1 MRKYIVT
8 ALMIVTA
15 MTAGAQNIKQ
25 LWQQADDASKKDLP
39 KQEMAVLEKIVKAA
53 DKQQSYGNLLKAELR
68 LVQAKCN
75 VSADSLKPAVE
86 RLEFR
91 MALMSNKVQRSVYCA
106 VLSKI
111 YSQNMELSDS
121 AEAIAKRYAR
131 MAVEFPDA
139 LAGVKASAYN
149 EVIAKGVDSEIFGND
164 LLSVVGFTLNDYR
177 TMHDYYLKA
186 GNRRAACIAAK
197 FMITRGNYGFN
208 HEQCKAA
215 LDSLINVYADL
226 DVAGSVAVEK
236 YGYMHD
242 NTAKERMDFLHNALT
257 RWGSWKEMGTLR
269 MAEKQLIN
277 PQYNIRS
284 IRCSIPGVARKVQLA
299 NVRNI
304 NSVTLNVYKLGVNGD
319 TQLSPEGRKGREKL
333 MRDARLLVD
342 KTVTRRLTDANGK
355 PFPAYE
361 VHNDSMEIGALPV
374 GVYLLEFKGDNG
386 ISSYSLYYV
395 SDVKCLVISP
405 KSKTMRYAVVN
416 ATTGQPIAGA
426 KINIYTHRNGLR
438 MVKQTLT
445 TDGKGEARYNATGDE
460 SGNVFA
466 YTANDKAAMPS
477 DATSPYSYY
486 NDGEENINTVI
497 MTDRAIYRPGHT
509 VHMAAVMYSHKNYVE
524 NTAVAG
530 RNVTA
535 TLYDANRKTL
545 AEKTLTTDEFGKVS
559 ADFALPESAM
569 NGMFSIRVGTDWYS
583 FRVEEYKRPTFT
595 VEFDELTT
603 DYKIG
608 DTVTVKGRAKS
619 YSGMPVEGAKVAYT
633 LKYKVPFWY
642 RYYGYFDIDNDFIKS
657 DTIVTGDGG
666 EFSVKVPVTAPK
678 DAENL
683 RKMFCNIEL
692 SADVTDLAGET
703 HSAQTQLPLPLR
715 KGMLTSDMKQQY
727 VADSLKTVTF
737 SYLNALGKN
746 IEKPMTWRI
755 DNGKWNDG
763 VTNGKS
769 ISIEKTVKALK
780 SGRHTM
786 TAICEG
792 DTLRHEFTIFRF
804 TDKKPAEYT
813 RSFFYQSAGLFP
825 ADGKPVTIMLG
836 SSDKDV
842 HVLYS
847 IISGG
852 GKNGEVLEEGAVDI
866 SDSYYTRNFTY
877 RPEYGNGL
885 AVAVAWV
892 KEGKTYSYRYEIR
905 RPEPDNKLKLEWT
918 TFRDKLTPGQKEE
931 WTLTVK
937 RANGTAADAQL
948 MATMFDKSLDQIT
961 RYNPVFSP
969 MIHVYVPYTY
979 WQSGGDSQMYLYKS
993 KPLNYNRA
1001 VALQFSTIDESLIY
1015 GLRYGIYTRGEV
1027 LYANGVSMMKDS
1039 QVIRS
1044 RKAKAIGSMPMPAPA
1059 VSGAIGTWN
1068 VAADEAKMEEAAE
1081 APMELRDLSNE
1092 KGAGDADGIMGE
1104 EPAVRENL
1112 NETAFFYP
1120 ALRTDSLGNIAVK
1133 FTLPESLTTWRFLG
1147 IAHTKDICVGT
1158 LEGEAVAQKEVMVQP
1173 NMPRFIRM
1181 GDMAE
1186 IVARIANLSESAKSG
1201 KATITLVDPMTE
1213 KTVFTTSTDFAV
1225 ESGKTTAATF
1235 AYTPDSNTPTLLVC
1249 KVTVKGEGFGDGEQH
1264 YLPILPDKERVT
1276 KTVTF
1281 TQTTAGTKTID
1292 IEKMFATKDNAKL
1305 TVEYSDNPAWM
1316 VMQALPQTGTP
1327 DDESA
1332 VRQAASFYANTLGAY
1347 IAGKVPALKT
1357 LIAQWS
1363 REQGSETSLT
1373 SNLAKNSELKDIVL
1387 NETPWVNDAD
1397 SETEQRRMLAT
1408 FFDENLI
1415 GNRKQSAIEKL
1426 AKLQKADGSWSW
1438 MPGMDGNSYITTS
1451 VAEMLVRVNAMT
1463 GKQKETATMLGKA
1476 LRWLDKNAVKEVE
1489 EMKRNQKKYKTQPSF
1504 PSREM
1509 LQYIYIRSLDNTGM
1523 SAAASNAISYLMP
1536 LLKKEIKSQTMYD
1549 KAMTAVILSKRGET
1563 AAARSYV
1570 QSLKE
1575 YTVYREDMGRYYDT
1589 KRAAYSWRDY
1599 RIPTQAMA
1607 IMALQTVTP
1616 NDRQTVSEMQR
1627 WLLQE
1632 KRTQAW
1638 DTPLNTVDAI
1648 YAFLADNTLT
1658 TNVEP
1663 TRIAIDGKAL
1673 DMPDA
1678 TAGIGYRKTAIA
1690 NPEGKTLTAEK
1701 TSNVTSWGSVYAQFM
1716 QPVADITSDGTE
1728 MSIKREMFVVNGD
1741 KRTAVNGKSQLKV
1754 GDKVVVR
1761 ITVTAARD
1769 LDFVQITDRR
1779 AACME
1784 PVSQLSGYRFGCYVS
1799 PKDSRTNY
1807 YFDRMAKGK
1816 HVVETEY
1823 HIDRAGEYT
1832 TGTCTAEC
1840 AYAPEFR
1847 AVDKGMIIKSE

>member
-1 MRKYIVT
+1 MRKYFMM
-8 ALMIVTA
+8 ALMAVVS

-25 LWQQADDASKKDLP
+25 LWQQVDDASKKDLP
-39 KQEMAVLEKIVKAA
+39 KQEIAALEKIVKAA
-53 DKQQSYGNLLKAELR
+53 DRQQSYGNLLKAELR

-111 YSQNMELSDS
+111 YSQSMELSDS
-121 AEAIAKRYAR
+121 AEAISLKYAR
-131 MAVEFPDA
+131 MAMEHPAA
-139 LAGVKASAYN
+139 LAAVKESAYS
-149 EVIAKGVDSEIFGND
+149 EVVDKGVDSEIFGND
-164 LLSVVGFTLNDYR
+164 LLSVVGFTIERYGE
-177 TMHDYYLKA
+177 MHDFYLRQ
-186 GNRRAACIAAK
+186 GNRRAACVAAK
-197 FMITRGNYGFN
+197 FMITEGENAPDR
-208 HEQCKAA
+208 KLAA
-215 LDSLINVYADL
+215 LDSLMNVYSDL
-226 DVAGSVAVEK
+226 DVAGSVAVAK
-236 YGYMHD
+236 YNYMYGK
-242 NTAKERMDFLHNALT
+242 TAKERIEYLRYAIAK
-257 RWGSWKEMGTLR
+257 WGSWKEMGTLR
-269 MAEKQLIN
+269 MAEKELTN
-277 PQYNIRS
+277 PQYRVQMENR
-284 IRCSIPGVARKVQLA
+284 SIPGKAQKVTLDA
-299 NVRNI
+299 VRNI
-304 NSVTLNVYKLGVNGD
+304 STMTLNIYKLSVNGN
-319 TQLSPEGRKGREKL
+319 TQLSPRYKEGRIKL
-333 MRDARLLVD
+333 MRNATRLAD
-342 KTVTRRLTDANGK
+342 KTVTRRIAAADGK
-355 PFPAYE
+355 PYPNYE
-361 VHNDSMEIGALPV
+361 EHTDSMEIGALPV
-374 GVYLLEFKGDNG
+374 GVYLLEFKGDNALP
-386 ISSYSLYYV
+386 SYELYYV
-395 SDVKCLVISP
+395 SDVMCLVNSP
-405 KSKTMRYAVVN
+405 KSKTVRYAVVN

-426 KINIYTHRNGLR
+426 KIDIYGNRNGQR
-438 MVKQTLT
+438 YVKQTLT
-445 TDGKGEARYNATGDE
+445 CNDKGEARYNAKGDE
-460 SGNVFA
+460 SGEVFA
-466 YTANDKAAMPS
+466 YTAADKAAMTCNEY
-477 DATSPYSYY
+477 AGYSFYK
-486 NDGEENINTVI
+486 DGETTRTVI
-497 MTDRAIYRPGHT
+497 MTDRAIYRPGQT
-509 VHMAAVMYSHKNYVE
+509 VHMAAVMYTHKNSVE
-524 NTAVAG
+524 NNAVAG
-530 RNVTA
+530 KSVTA
-535 TLYDANRKTL
+535 TLYDANRKVLT
-545 AEKTLTTDEFGKVS
+545 EKTLVTDEFGKVS
-559 ADFALPESAM
+559 ADFTLPEAAK
-569 NGMFSIRVGTDWYS
+569 NGMFSIRVNTDRQF

-595 VEFDELTT
+595 VEFDELKT

-619 YSGMPVEGAKVAYT
+619 YSGMPVEGARVAYT
-633 LKYKVPFWY
+633 LRYRVPLWY
-642 RYYGYFDIDNDFIKS
+642 RMYGFYGINDDFIKS

-666 EFSVKVPVTAPK
+666 EFSVNVPVTAPK

-683 RKMFCNIEL
+683 SKMFCNIEL
-692 SADVTDLAGET
+692 AADVTDLAGET
-703 HSAQTQLPLPLR
+703 HSALTQLPLPLR
-715 KGMLTSDMKQQY
+715 KGMLTCDMARQY

-746 IEKPMTWRI
+746 IEKPMVWSI
-755 DNGKWNDG
+755 DGGKWNSAATD
-763 VTNGKS
+763 GKS
-769 ISIEKTVKALK
+769 VNMEKMIKALK
-780 SGRHTM
+780 SGKHTLN
-786 TAICEG
+786 AICEG
-792 DTLRHEFTIFRF
+792 DTLKHEFTIFRF

-813 RSFFYQSAGLFP
+813 RSFFYQSAGQFT
-825 ADGKPVTIMLG
+825 ADGKPVAVMLG

-847 IISGG
+847 IVSGG
-852 GKNGEVLEEGAVDI
+852 GDKGEVLEEGAVDI

-885 AVAVAWV
+885 VVAVAWV
-892 KEGKTYSYRYEIR
+892 KEGKTYSYRYDIR

-937 RANGTAADAQL
+937 RANGTVADAQL

-961 RYNPVFSP
+961 RHHPVFSP
-969 MIHVYVPYTY
+969 AVNISVPNTY
-979 WQSGGDSQMYLYKS
+979 WMGGDYSRIYLYKS
-993 KPLNYNRA
+993 KKLGSKVGMP
-1001 VALQFSTIDESLIY
+1001 LQFSVLDESLIY
-1015 GLRYGIYTRGEV
+1015 GLRYGFYTQGEV
-1027 LYANGVSMMKDS
+1027 LCANGVSLQRHS
-1039 QVIRS
+1039 QVTRS
-1044 RKAKAIGSMPMPAPA
+1044 RKAMATGYPPMAAPA
-1059 VSGAIGTWN
+1059 LTGAI
-1068 VAADEAKMEEAAE
+1068 VSRDEISDEAKAEPTVEEAVELSA
-1081 APMELRDLSNE
+1081 LRDN
-1092 KGAGDADGIMGE
+1092 GADE
-1104 EPAVRENL
+1104 EPAIRENL

-1120 ALRTDSLGNIAVK
+1120 ALRTDKDGNITMR
-1133 FTLPESLTTWRFLG
+1133 FTLPEALTTWRFLG
-1147 IAHTKDICVGT
+1147 IAHTKDISVGT

-1201 KATITLVDPMTE
+1201 KATMTLVDPMTE
-1213 KTVFTTSTDFAV
+1213 SVVYTISSDFAV

-1235 AYTPDSNTPTLLVC
+1235 EYTPDSSTPALLVC
-1249 KVTVKGEGFGDGEQH
+1249 KITVRGEGFGDGEQH

-1292 IEKMFATKDNAKL
+1292 IEKLFATKENAKL
-1305 TVEYSDNPAWM
+1305 TVEYADNPAWM

-1347 IAGKVPALKT
+1347 IAAKVPALKT
-1357 LIAQWS
+1357 LTAQWS

-1373 SNLAKNSELKDIVL
+1373 SNLAKNSELKDIIL

-1426 AKLQKADGSWSW
+1426 AKLQKTDGSWSW
-1438 MPGMDGNSYITTS
+1438 MPGMDGSSYITTS
-1451 VAEMLVRVNAMT
+1451 VAEMLVRVNVMT
-1463 GKQKETATMLGKA
+1463 GNQQAVRPMLDKA

-1489 EMKRNQKKYKTQPSF
+1489 EMKRNQKKYKTQPMF

-1563 AAARSYV
+1563 AAARIYV

-1589 KRAAYSWRDY
+1589 KRAGYSWRDY

-1673 DMPDA
+1673 DMPAA

-1701 TSNVTSWGSVYAQFM
+1701 IGNVTSWGSVYAQFM
-1716 QPVADITSDGTE
+1716 QPVADIASDGTE

-1741 KRTAVNGKSQLKV
+1741 KRTAVTKKSQLKV

-1779 AACME
+1779 AASME

-1799 PKDSRTNY
+1799 PKDSRTCY

>member
-1 MRKYIVT
+1 MRKYFMM
-8 ALMIVTA
+8 ALMAVVS

-25 LWQQADDASKKDLP
+25 LWQQVDDASKKDLP
-39 KQEMAVLEKIVKAA
+39 KQEIAALEKIVKAA
-53 DKQQSYGNLLKAELR
+53 DRQQSYGNLLKAELR

-111 YSQNMELSDS
+111 YSQSMELSDS

-139 LAGVKASAYN
+139 LAGVKASAYS
-149 EVIAKGVDSEIFGND
+149 EVIVKGVDSEIFGND
-164 LLSVVGFTLNDYR
+164 LLSVIGFTLNDYR

-197 FMITRGNYGFN
+197 FMITAS
-208 HEQCKAA
+208 EQTPKRKYAA
-215 LDSLINVYADL
+215 LDSLLNVYGDL
-226 DVAGSVAVEK
+226 DVAGSVAVAK
-236 YGYMHD
+236 FNHMPD
-242 NTAKERMDFLHNALT
+242 NSIKDRMDYLHDAIAK
-257 RWGSWKEMGTLR
+257 WSDWKEIGTLR
-269 MAEKQLIN
+269 IAEKQLTN
-277 PQYNIRS
+277 PQYRVQMENR
-284 IRCSIPGVARKVQLA
+284 SIPGKAQKIELGA
-299 NVRNI
+299 VRNI
-304 NSVTLNVYKLGVNGD
+304 NSLTLNVYKLTVDGSTLRTPENSNDRKRLMLGAR
-319 TQLSPEGRKGREKL
+319 QL
-333 MRDARLLVD
+333 AD
-342 KTVTRRLTDANGK
+342 KTVTRKIVTADGTSYAN
-355 PFPAYE
+355 YE
-361 VHNDSMEIGALPV
+361 EHRDSMEIAGLPV
-374 GVYLLEFKGDNG
+374 GVYLMEFKSDNG
-386 ISSYSLYYV
+386 ISAYSLYHV
-395 SDVKCLVISP
+395 SDVMCLAISP
-405 KSKTMRYAVVN
+405 KNKTKRFAVVN

-426 KINIYTHRNGLR
+426 KIDIFKYRNGQR
-438 MVKQTLT
+438 QVKQTLICN
-445 TDGKGEARYNATGDE
+445 DKGEARYNATGDE
-460 SGNVFA
+460 DGLVFA
-466 YTANDKAAMPS
+466 YTATDKAAAPS
-477 DATSPYSYY
+477 YAHSNYYFYS
-486 NDGEENINTVI
+486 DRESTQTVI
-497 MTDRAIYRPGHT
+497 MTDRAIYRPGQT
-509 VHMAAVMYSHKNYVE
+509 VHMAAVVYSHKNYVE
-524 NTAVAG
+524 NIAVAG
-530 RNVTA
+530 KSVA
-535 TLYDANRKTL
+535 VTLYDANRKTL

-559 ADFALPESAM
+559 ADFVLPEAAM
-569 NGMFSIRVGTDWYS
+569 NGMFSIRVNTDRQF

-595 VEFDELTT
+595 VEFDELNT

-633 LKYKVPFWY
+633 LRYRVPFWY
-642 RYYGYFDIDNDFIKS
+642 RMYGFYGFNDDFIKS
-657 DTIVTGDGG
+657 DTITTAEGG

-678 DAENL
+678 NAENL
-683 RKMFCNIEL
+683 RKIFCNIEL
-692 SADVTDLAGET
+692 AADVTDLAGET

-715 KGMLTSDMKQQY
+715 KGMLTSDMSPQY

-746 IEKPMTWRI
+746 VEKPMTWNI
-755 DNGKWNDG
+755 NGVKWNDA
-763 VTNGKS
+763 VTDGKS
-769 ISIEKTVKALK
+769 ISIEKIIKSLK
-780 SGRHTM
+780 SGKHTLI
-786 TAICEG
+786 AICEG
-792 DTLRHEFTIFRF
+792 DTLKHEFTIFRF

-813 RSFFYQSAGLFP
+813 RSFFYQSADQFT

-847 IISGG
+847 IVSGG
-852 GKNGEVLEEGAVDI
+852 GDKGEVLEEGAVDI

-892 KEGKTYSYRYEIR
+892 KEGKTYSYRYDIR

-931 WTLTVK
+931 WTLIVK
-937 RANGTAADAQL
+937 RANGTVADAQL

-961 RYNPVFSP
+961 RHHPVFSP
-969 MIHVYVPYTY
+969 AVNISVPNTY
-979 WQSGGDSQMYLYKS
+979 WMGGDYSRIYLYKS
-993 KPLNYNRA
+993 KKLGSKVGMP
-1001 VALQFSTIDESLIY
+1001 LQFSVLDQNLFGGAY
-1015 GLRYGIYTRGEV
+1015 GEV
-1027 LYANGVSMMKDS
+1027 LMGYGVRLMRHS
-1039 QVIRS
+1039 QATRGLEEEKVMES
-1044 RKAKAIGSMPMPAPA
+1044 AAAMPAPVIKYDSEEITSRDE
-1059 VSGAIGTWN
+1059 VSIGNAKEVASTEAGAGSSDD
-1068 VAADEAKMEEAAE
+1068 VGMMEE
-1081 APMELRDLSNE
+1081 
-1092 KGAGDADGIMGE
+1092 E
-1104 EPAVRENL
+1104 EPAIRENL

-1120 ALRTDSLGNIAVK
+1120 ALRTDSLGNITMR
-1133 FTLPESLTTWRFLG
+1133 FTLPEALTTWRFLG
-1147 IAHTKDICVGT
+1147 IAHTKDISVGT

-1292 IEKMFATKDNAKL
+1292 IEKLFATKENAKL
-1305 TVEYSDNPAWM
+1305 TVEYADNPAWM

-1347 IAGKVPALKT
+1347 IAAKVPALKT
-1357 LIAQWS
+1357 LTAQWS

-1373 SNLAKNSELKDIVL
+1373 SNLAKNSELKDIIL

-1426 AKLQKADGSWSW
+1426 AKLQKTDGSWSW
-1438 MPGMDGNSYITTS
+1438 MPGMDGSSYITTS
-1451 VAEMLVRVNAMT
+1451 VAEMLVRVNVMT
-1463 GKQKETATMLGKA
+1463 GNQQAVRPMLDKA

-1489 EMKRNQKKYKTQPSF
+1489 EMKRNQKKYKTQPMF

-1563 AAARSYV
+1563 AAARIYV

-1589 KRAAYSWRDY
+1589 KRAGYSWRDY

-1663 TRIAIDGKAL
+1663 TRISIDGKAL
-1673 DMPDA
+1673 DMPAA

-1701 TSNVTSWGSVYAQFM
+1701 IGNVTSWGSVYAQFM

-1779 AACME
+1779 AASME

-1799 PKDSRTNY
+1799 PKDSRTCY

>member
-1 MRKYIVT
+1 MRKYFMM
-8 ALMIVTA
+8 ALMAVVS

-25 LWQQADDASKKDLP
+25 LWQQVDDASKKDLP
-39 KQEMAVLEKIVKAA
+39 KQEIAALEKIVKAA
-53 DKQQSYGNLLKAELR
+53 DRQQSYGNLLKAELR

-111 YSQNMELSDS
+111 YSQSMELSDS

-139 LAGVKASAYN
+139 LAEVKASAYS
-149 EVIAKGVDSEIFGND
+149 EVIVKGVDSEIFGND
-164 LLSVVGFTLNDYR
+164 LLSVIGFTLNDYR

-197 FMITRGNYGFN
+197 FMITAS
-208 HEQCKAA
+208 EQTPKRKYAA
-215 LDSLINVYADL
+215 LDSLLNVYGDL
-226 DVAGSVAVEK
+226 DVAGSVAVAK
-236 YGYMHD
+236 FNHMPD
-242 NTAKERMDFLHNALT
+242 NSIKDRMDYLHDAIAK
-257 RWGSWKEMGTLR
+257 WSDWKEIGTLR
-269 MAEKQLIN
+269 IAEKQLTN
-277 PQYNIRS
+277 PQYRVQMENR
-284 IRCSIPGVARKVQLA
+284 SIPGKAQKIELGA
-299 NVRNI
+299 VRNI
-304 NSVTLNVYKLGVNGD
+304 NSLTLNVYKLTVDGSTMRTPENSNDRKRLMLGAR
-319 TQLSPEGRKGREKL
+319 QL
-333 MRDARLLVD
+333 AD
-342 KTVTRRLTDANGK
+342 KTVTRKIVTADGTSYAN
-355 PFPAYE
+355 YE
-361 VHNDSMEIGALPV
+361 EHRDSMEIAGLPV
-374 GVYLLEFKGDNG
+374 GVYLMEFKSDNG
-386 ISSYSLYYV
+386 ISAYSLYHV
-395 SDVKCLVISP
+395 SDVMCLAISP
-405 KSKTMRYAVVN
+405 KNKTKRFAVVN

-426 KINIYTHRNGLR
+426 KIDIFKYRNGQR
-438 MVKQTLT
+438 QVKQTLICN
-445 TDGKGEARYNATGDE
+445 DKGEARYNATGDE
-460 SGNVFA
+460 DGLVFA
-466 YTANDKAAMPS
+466 YTATDKAAAPS
-477 DATSPYSYY
+477 YAHSNYYFYS
-486 NDGEENINTVI
+486 DRESTQTVI
-497 MTDRAIYRPGHT
+497 MTDRAIYRPGQT
-509 VHMAAVMYSHKNYVE
+509 VHMAAVVYSHKNYVE
-524 NTAVAG
+524 NIAMAGKSVAV
-530 RNVTA
+530 

-559 ADFALPESAM
+559 ADFVLPEAAM
-569 NGMFSIRVGTDWYS
+569 NGMFSIRVNTDRQF

-633 LKYKVPFWY
+633 LRYRVPFWY
-642 RYYGYFDIDNDFIKS
+642 RMYGFYGFNDDFIKS
-657 DTIVTGDGG
+657 DTITTAEGG

-678 DAENL
+678 NAENL
-683 RKMFCNIEL
+683 RKIFCNIEL
-692 SADVTDLAGET
+692 AADVTDLAGET

-715 KGMLTSDMKQQY
+715 KGMLTSDMSPQY
-727 VADSLKTVTF
+727 VADSLKTITF
-737 SYLNALGKN
+737 SYLNAVGKN
-746 IEKPMTWRI
+746 VEKAMTWNI
-755 DNGKWNDG
+755 DNGKWNSAVTDG
-763 VTNGKS
+763 KN
-769 ISIEKTVKALK
+769 INIEKIIKSLK
-780 SGRHTM
+780 SGNHTL

-792 DTLRHEFTIFRF
+792 DTLKRDFTIFRL
-804 TDKKPAEYT
+804 TDKKPAGYT
-813 RSFFYQSAGLFP
+813 RSFFYQSEGQFT

-847 IISGG
+847 IVSGG
-852 GKNGEVLEEGAVDI
+852 GDNGEVLEEGSVDI
-866 SDSYYTRNFTY
+866 SDRYYTRNFTY

-885 AVAVAWV
+885 NISVAWV
-892 KEGKTYSYRYEIR
+892 KEGYAYTYTYNIR
-905 RPEPDNKLKLEWT
+905 RPAPDNKLKLEWT
-918 TFRDKLTPGQKEE
+918 TFRNRLTPGQKEE

-961 RYNPVFSP
+961 RHHPVFSP
-969 MIHVYVPYTY
+969 AVNISVPNTY
-979 WQSGGDSQMYLYKS
+979 WMGGDYSQIYLYKS
-993 KPLNYNRA
+993 KKLGSKVGMP
-1001 VALQFSTIDESLIY
+1001 LQFSVLDESLIY
-1015 GLRYGIYTRGEV
+1015 GLRYGFYTQGEV
-1027 LYANGVSMMKDS
+1027 LCANGVSLQRHS
-1039 QVIRS
+1039 QVTRS
-1044 RKAKAIGSMPMPAPA
+1044 RKAMATGYPPMAAPA
-1059 VSGAIGTWN
+1059 LTGAI
-1068 VAADEAKMEEAAE
+1068 VSRDEISDEAKAEPTVEEAVELSA
-1081 APMELRDLSNE
+1081 LRDN
-1092 KGAGDADGIMGE
+1092 GADE
-1104 EPAVRENL
+1104 EPAIRENL

-1120 ALRTDSLGNIAVK
+1120 ALRTDKDGNITMR
-1133 FTLPESLTTWRFLG
+1133 FTLPEALTTWRFLG
-1147 IAHTKDICVGT
+1147 IAHTKDISVGT

-1292 IEKMFATKDNAKL
+1292 IEKLFATKENAKL
-1305 TVEYSDNPAWM
+1305 TVEYADNPAWM

-1347 IAGKVPALKT
+1347 IAAKVPVLKT
-1357 LIAQWS
+1357 LTQQWS

-1415 GNRKQSAIEKL
+1415 GNRKSSAIEKL

-1438 MPGMDGNSYITTS
+1438 MPGMDGSSYITTS
-1451 VAEMLVRVNAMT
+1451 VAEMLVKVNAMT
-1463 GKQKETATMLGKA
+1463 GKQKETVAMLNKA

-1489 EMKRNQKKYKTQPSF
+1489 EMKRNQKKYKTQPVF

-1563 AAARSYV
+1563 AAARIYV

-1589 KRAAYSWRDY
+1589 KRAGYSWRDY

-1616 NDRQTVSEMQR
+1616 DDRQTVSEMQR

-1663 TRIAIDGKAL
+1663 TRISIDGKAL
-1673 DMPDA
+1673 DMPAA

-1728 MSIKREMFVVNGD
+1728 MSIKREMFVINGD
-1741 KRTAVNGKSQLKV
+1741 KRTAVNGKRQLKV
-1754 GDKVVVR
+1754 GDKVVVK

>member
-8 ALMIVTA
+8 ALMAVAA

-111 YSQNMELSDS
+111 YSQSMELSDS

-131 MAVEFPDA
+131 MAMEFPDA
-139 LAGVKASAYN
+139 LAEVKASAYN

-361 VHNDSMEIGALPV
+361 VYNDSMEIGALPV

-438 MVKQTLT
+438 TVKQTLT
-445 TDGKGEARYNATGDE
+445 TDGKGEVRYNATGDE

-477 DATSPYSYY
+477 DATAPYSYY

-530 RNVTA
+530 RSVTA

-786 TAICEG
+786 TAICDG

-804 TDKKPAEYT
+804 TDKNPAEYT

-1015 GLRYGIYTRGEV
+1015 GLRYGFYTQGEV
-1027 LYANGVSMMKDS
+1027 LCANGVSLQKHS
-1039 QVIRS
+1039 QVTRS
-1044 RKAKAIGSMPMPAPA
+1044 RKAMATGYPSMAAPA
-1059 VSGAIGTWN
+1059 LTGAI
-1068 VAADEAKMEEAAE
+1068 VSRDEISDETKAEPTVEEAVE
-1081 APMELRDLSNE
+1081 LSVLRDN
-1092 KGAGDADGIMGE
+1092 GADE
-1104 EPAVRENL
+1104 EPAIRENL

-1120 ALRTDSLGNIAVK
+1120 ALRTDKDGNITMR
-1133 FTLPESLTTWRFLG
+1133 FTLPEALTTWRFLG
-1147 IAHTKDICVGT
+1147 IAHTKDISVGT

-1213 KTVFTTSTDFAV
+1213 KIVFTTSTDFAV

-1292 IEKMFATKDNAKL
+1292 IEKLFATKENAKL

-1316 VMQALPQTGTP
+1316 VMQALPHISYP
-1327 DDESA
+1327 YDDCALCQSS
-1332 VRQAASFYANTLGAY
+1332 SFYANSIGGY

-1357 LIAQWS
+1357 LTQQWS

-1373 SNLAKNSELKDIVL
+1373 SNLAKNSELKDIIL

-1438 MPGMDGNSYITTS
+1438 MPGMDGNNYITTS
-1451 VAEMLVRVNAMT
+1451 VAEMLVRVNVMT
-1463 GKQKETATMLGKA
+1463 GNQQAVRPMLDKA

-1489 EMKRNQKKYKTQPSF
+1489 EMKRNQKKYKTQPVF

-1589 KRAAYSWRDY
+1589 KRAGYSWRDY

-1616 NDRQTVSEMQR
+1616 DDRQTVSEMQR

-1638 DTPLNTVDAI
+1638 DTPLSTVDAI

-1663 TRIAIDGKAL
+1663 TRISIDGKVL
-1673 DMPDA
+1673 DMPAA

-1716 QPVADITSDGTE
+1716 QPVADIASDGTE

-1741 KRTAVNGKSQLKV
+1741 KRTVVTGKSRLKV

-1779 AACME
+1779 AACLE

-1799 PKDSRTNY
+1799 PKDSRTCY

-1847 AVDKGMIIKSE
+1847 SSARGLVLNVQ

>member
-8 ALMIVTA
+8 ALMAVAA

-68 LVQAKCN
+68 LMNVKGM
-75 VSADSLKPAVE
+75 VSADSLAPALE

-111 YSQNMELSDS
+111 YSENRLMNDS
-121 AEAIAKRYAR
+121 AGAISLKYAQ
-131 MAVEFPDA
+131 MAMEHPAA
-139 LAGVKASAYN
+139 LAAVKESAYS
-149 EVIAKGVDSEIFGND
+149 EVVDKGVDSDIFGND
-164 LLSVVGFTLNDYR
+164 LLSVVGFTIERYGE
-177 TMHDYYLKA
+177 MHDYYMKT

-197 FMITRGNYGFN
+197 FMITEGENIPERKY
-208 HEQCKAA
+208 EM
-215 LDSLINVYADL
+215 LDSLLNVYGDL
-226 DVAGSVAVEK
+226 DVAGSVAVSK
-236 YGYMHD
+236 YNYMYD
-242 NTAKERMDFLHNALT
+242 KPVKDQMEYLRYAVAK
-257 RWGSWKEMGTLR
+257 WSSWKEIGTLR
-269 MAEKQLIN
+269 MAEQNLTN
-277 PQYNIRS
+277 PQYRVQS
-284 IRCSIPGVARKVQLA
+284 VRYSIPGVAQKVTLN

-304 NSVTLNVYKLGVNGD
+304 KTMTLNIYKLAVNGS
-319 TQLSPEGRKGREKL
+319 TQLSPRYKEGRIKL
-333 MRDARLLVD
+333 MRNATRLAD
-342 KTVTRRLTDANGK
+342 KTVTRRIAAVDGTPYPN
-355 PFPAYE
+355 YE
-361 VHNDSMEIGALPV
+361 EQTDSMEIGALPV
-374 GVYLLEFKGDNG
+374 GVYMLEFKGDNTLP
-386 ISSYSLYYV
+386 SYELYHV
-395 SDVKCLVISP
+395 SDVMCLVNSP
-405 KSKTMRYAVVN
+405 KSKTVRYAVVN
-416 ATTGQPIAGA
+416 ATTGQPVAGA
-426 KINIYTHRNGLR
+426 KIDIYGNRNGQR
-438 MVKQTLT
+438 YVKQTLT
-445 TDGKGEARYNATGDE
+445 CNDKGEVRYDTKGDE
-460 SGNVFA
+460 NGMFA
-466 YTANDKAAMPS
+466 YTATDKAAMPC
-477 DATSPYSYY
+477 DNYGGYGYY
-486 NDGEENINTVI
+486 KDRETTQTVI
-497 MTDRAIYRPGHT
+497 MTDRAIYRPGQT
-509 VHMAAVMYSHKNYVE
+509 VHMAAVMYTHKNSVE
-524 NTAVAG
+524 NNAVAG
-530 RNVTA
+530 KSVTA
-535 TLYDANRKTL
+535 TLYDANRKVLT
-545 AEKTLTTDEFGKVS
+545 EKTLVTDEFGKVS
-559 ADFALPESAM
+559 ADFTLPEAAK
-569 NGMFSIRVGTDWYS
+569 NGMFSIRVNTDRQF

-595 VEFDELTT
+595 VEFDELKT

-608 DTVTVKGRAKS
+608 DTVAVKGRAKS

-633 LKYKVPFWY
+633 LKYRIPFWY
-642 RYYGYFDIDNDFIKS
+642 RYYGYFNMDDDFIKS

-692 SADVTDLAGET
+692 AADVTDLAGET
-703 HSAQTQLPLPLR
+703 HSALTQLPLPLR
-715 KGMLTSDMKQQY
+715 KGMLTCDMVQQY

-746 IEKPMTWRI
+746 IEKPMVWSI
-755 DNGKWNDG
+755 DGGKWNSAATD
-763 VTNGKS
+763 GKS
-769 ISIEKTVKALK
+769 VNIEKMVKALK
-780 SGRHTM
+780 SGKHTLN
-786 TAICEG
+786 AICEG
-792 DTLRHEFTIFRF
+792 DTLKHEFTIFRL

-813 RSFFYQSAGLFP
+813 RSFFYQSAGQFT

-847 IISGG
+847 IVSAGG
-852 GKNGEVLEEGAVDI
+852 ENGEVLEEGAVDI
-866 SDSYYTRNFTY
+866 SDRYYTRNFTY

-885 AVAVAWV
+885 NVSVAWV
-892 KEGKTYSYRYEIR
+892 KEGEVYTYTYTIHRL
-905 RPEPDNKLKLEWT
+905 EPDNKLKLEWT

-937 RANGTAADAQL
+937 RANGTAVDAQL

-961 RYNPVFSP
+961 RHNPVFSP
-969 MIHVYVPYTY
+969 MVRINVPNVYWRGGGFASLYLF
-979 WQSGGDSQMYLYKS
+979 QSKDYKYNGG
-993 KPLNYNRA
+993 A
-1001 VALQFSTIDESLIY
+1001 GLQFSHLYGSLFHGY
-1015 GLRYGIYTRGEV
+1015 YGEV
-1027 LYANGVSMMKDS
+1027 LYAKEEMEFSTLSSNRRMKLRASANFAAPVVKYDSEVLSRDEVSKES
-1039 QVIRS
+1039 
-1044 RKAKAIGSMPMPAPA
+1044 AKAVAPAPTEA
-1059 VSGAIGTWN
+1059 GAGSSGDAGM
-1068 VAADEAKMEEAAE
+1068 MEEQ
-1081 APMELRDLSNE
+1081 
-1092 KGAGDADGIMGE
+1092 
-1104 EPAVRENL
+1104 EPAIRENL

-1120 ALRTDSLGNIAVK
+1120 ALRTDSLGNITMR
-1133 FTLPESLTTWRFLG
+1133 FTLPEALTTWRFLG
-1147 IAHTKDICVGT
+1147 IAHTKDISVGT

-1292 IEKMFATKDNAKL
+1292 IEKMFATRENAKL

-1316 VMQALPQTGTP
+1316 VMQALPHISYP
-1327 DDESA
+1327 YDDCALCQSS
-1332 VRQAASFYANTLGAY
+1332 SFYANSIGGY

-1357 LIAQWS
+1357 LTQQWS

-1373 SNLAKNSELKDIVL
+1373 SNLAKNSELKDIIL

-1426 AKLQKADGSWSW
+1426 AKLQKTDGSWSW

-1489 EMKRNQKKYKTQPSF
+1489 EMKRNQKKYKTQPMF

-1563 AAARSYV
+1563 AAARIYV

-1589 KRAAYSWRDY
+1589 KRAGYSWRDY

-1616 NDRQTVSEMQR
+1616 DDRQTVSEMQR

-1638 DTPLNTVDAI
+1638 DTPLSTVDAI

-1663 TRIAIDGKAL
+1663 TRISIDGKAL
-1673 DMPDA
+1673 DMPAA

-1716 QPVADITSDGTE
+1716 QPVADIASDGTE

-1741 KRTAVNGKSQLKV
+1741 KRTVVTGKSRLKV

-1779 AACME
+1779 AACLE

-1799 PKDSRTNY
+1799 PKDSRTCY

-1847 AVDKGMIIKSE
+1847 SSARGLVLNVQ

>member
-8 ALMIVTA
+8 ALMAVAA

-68 LVQAKCN
+68 LMNVKGM
-75 VSADSLKPAVE
+75 VSADSLAPALE

-91 MALMSNKVQRSVYCA
+91 TGLMSNTVQRSVYCA
-106 VLSKI
+106 ALSKI
-111 YSQNMELSDS
+111 YSENRLMNDS
-121 AEAIAKRYAR
+121 AEAISLKYAR
-131 MAVEFPDA
+131 MAMEHPAA
-139 LAGVKASAYN
+139 LAAVKESAYS
-149 EVIAKGVDSEIFGND
+149 EVVDKGVDSEIFGND
-164 LLSVVGFTLNDYR
+164 LLSVVGFTIERYGE
-177 TMHDYYLKA
+177 MHDYYLKT
-186 GNRRAACIAAK
+186 GNRRAACVAAK
-197 FMITRGNYGFN
+197 FMIMEGENAPDR
-208 HEQCKAA
+208 KLAA
-215 LDSLINVYADL
+215 LDSLMNVYSDL
-226 DVAGSVAVEK
+226 DVAGSVAVAK
-236 YGYMHD
+236 YNYMYGK
-242 NTAKERMDFLHNALT
+242 TAKERIEYLRYAIAK
-257 RWGSWKEMGTLR
+257 WSSWKEMGTLR
-269 MAEKQLIN
+269 MAEKELTN
-277 PQYNIRS
+277 PQYRVQS
-284 IRCSIPGVARKVQLA
+284 VRRSIPGKAQKVTLDA
-299 NVRNI
+299 VRNI
-304 NSVTLNVYKLGVNGD
+304 STMTLNIYKLSVNGN
-319 TQLSPEGRKGREKL
+319 TQLSPRYKEGRIKL
-333 MRDARLLVD
+333 MRNATRLAD
-342 KTVTRRLTDANGK
+342 KNVTRRIAAVDGK
-355 PFPAYE
+355 PYPNYE
-361 VHNDSMEIGALPV
+361 EHTDSMEIGALPV
-374 GVYLLEFKGDNG
+374 GVYMLEFKGDNTLP
-386 ISSYSLYYV
+386 SYELYHV
-395 SDVKCLVISP
+395 SDVMCLVNSP
-405 KSKTMRYAVVN
+405 KSKTVRYAVVN

-426 KINIYTHRNGLR
+426 KIDIYGNRNGQR
-438 MVKQTLT
+438 YVKQTLACN
-445 TDGKGEARYNATGDE
+445 DKGEARYNAKGDE
-460 SGNVFA
+460 SGEVFA
-466 YTANDKAAMPS
+466 YTAVDKAAMTCNEY
-477 DATSPYSYY
+477 AGYSFYK
-486 NDGEENINTVI
+486 DGETTRTVI
-497 MTDRAIYRPGHT
+497 MTDRAIYRPGQT
-509 VHMAAVMYSHKNYVE
+509 VHMAAVMYTHKNSVD
-524 NTAVAG
+524 NNAVAG
-530 RNVTA
+530 KSVTA
-535 TLYDANRKTL
+535 TLYDANRKVLT
-545 AEKTLTTDEFGKVS
+545 EKTLVTDEFGKVS
-559 ADFALPESAM
+559 ADFALPEAAM
-569 NGMFSIRVGTDWYS
+569 NGMFSIRVNTDRQF
-583 FRVEEYKRPTFT
+583 FRVEEYKRPTFS
-595 VEFDELTT
+595 VEFDELNT

-619 YSGMPVEGAKVAYT
+619 YSGMPVEGARVAYT
-633 LKYKVPFWY
+633 LRYRVPLWY
-642 RYYGYFDIDNDFIKS
+642 RMYGFYGINDDFIKS

-666 EFSVKVPVTAPK
+666 EFSVNVPVTAPK

-683 RKMFCNIEL
+683 SKMFCNIEL
-692 SADVTDLAGET
+692 AADVTDLAGET
-703 HSAQTQLPLPLR
+703 HSALTQLPLPLR
-715 KGMLTSDMKQQY
+715 KGMLTCDMARQY

-746 IEKPMTWRI
+746 IEKPMAWSI
-755 DNGKWNDG
+755 DGGKWNSAATD
-763 VTNGKS
+763 GKS
-769 ISIEKTVKALK
+769 VNIEKMIKALK
-780 SGRHTM
+780 SGKHTLN
-786 TAICEG
+786 AICEG
-792 DTLRHEFTIFRF
+792 DTLKHEFTIFRL

-813 RSFFYQSAGLFP
+813 RSFFYQSAGQFT
-825 ADGKPVTIMLG
+825 ADGKPVTVMLG

-847 IISGG
+847 IVSGAG
-852 GKNGEVLEEGAVDI
+852 EKGEVLEEGAVDI
-866 SDSYYTRNFTY
+866 SDRYYTRNFTY

-885 AVAVAWV
+885 NISVAWV
-892 KEGKTYSYRYEIR
+892 KEGEVYTYTYIIH

-961 RYNPVFSP
+961 RHNPVFSP
-969 MIHVYVPYTY
+969 MVRINVPNCY
-979 WQSGGDSQMYLYKS
+979 WRGGGNSFLHLFQSKDYEYKGG
-993 KPLNYNRA
+993 RG
-1001 VALQFSTIDESLIY
+1001 LQFSHLDEDLFHGY
-1015 GLRYGIYTRGEV
+1015 YGEV
-1027 LYANGVSMMKDS
+1027 LCAKEVIMQNASSTRSIGRKMLSMGNAKFAAPVMKKDS
-1039 QVIRS
+1039 EEMVLS
-1044 RKAKAIGSMPMPAPA
+1044 RDEVAVNGPTEMKAAESEIGAGSVEDAGSM
-1059 VSGAIGTWN
+1059 
-1068 VAADEAKMEEAAE
+1068 E
-1081 APMELRDLSNE
+1081 
-1092 KGAGDADGIMGE
+1092 E
-1104 EPAVRENL
+1104 EPAIRENL

-1120 ALRTDSLGNIAVK
+1120 ALRTDSLGNITMR
-1133 FTLPESLTTWRFLG
+1133 FTLPEALTTWRFLG
-1147 IAHTKDICVGT
+1147 IAHTKDISVGT

-1213 KTVFTTSTDFAV
+1213 KIVFTTSTDFAV
-1225 ESGKTTAATF
+1225 ESGKTTTATF

-1305 TVEYSDNPAWM
+1305 TVEYTDNPAWM
-1316 VMQALPQTGTP
+1316 VMQALPHISYP
-1327 DDESA
+1327 YDDCALCQSS
-1332 VRQAASFYANTLGAY
+1332 SFYANTLGAY

-1357 LIAQWS
+1357 LTQQWS

-1373 SNLAKNSELKDIVL
+1373 SNLAKNSELKDIIL
-1387 NETPWVNDAD
+1387 SETPWVNDAD

-1426 AKLQKADGSWSW
+1426 AKLQKTDGSWSW
-1438 MPGMDGNSYITTS
+1438 MPGMDGSSYITTS
-1451 VAEMLVRVNAMT
+1451 VAEMLVRINVMT
-1463 GKQKETATMLGKA
+1463 GKQKETAAMLGKA
-1476 LRWLDKNAVKEVE
+1476 LRWLDKKAVEEVD
-1489 EMKRNQKKYKTQPSF
+1489 EMKRNQKKYKTQPVF
-1504 PSREM
+1504 PSRGM

-1589 KRAAYSWRDY
+1589 KRAGYSWRDY

-1616 NDRQTVSEMQR
+1616 DDRQTVSEMQR

-1638 DTPLNTVDAI
+1638 DTPLSTVDAI

-1663 TRIAIDGKAL
+1663 TRISIDGKAL
-1673 DMPDA
+1673 DMPAA

-1701 TSNVTSWGSVYAQFM
+1701 TGNVTSWGSVYAQFM

-1741 KRTAVNGKSQLKV
+1741 KRTAVTGKRQLKV

-1847 AVDKGMIIKSE
+1847 SSARGLVLNVQ

>member
-1 MRKYIVT
+1 MM
-8 ALMIVTA
+8 ALMAVVS

-25 LWQQADDASKKDLP
+25 LWQQVDDASKKDLP
-39 KQEMAVLEKIVKAA
+39 KQEIAALEKIVKAA
-53 DKQQSYGNLLKAELR
+53 DRQQSYGNLLKAELR

-111 YSQNMELSDS
+111 YSQSMELSDS
-121 AEAIAKRYAR
+121 AEAISLKYAR
-131 MAVEFPDA
+131 MAMEHPAA
-139 LAGVKASAYN
+139 LAAVKESAYS
-149 EVIAKGVDSEIFGND
+149 EVVDKGVDSEIFGND
-164 LLSVVGFTLNDYR
+164 LLSVVGFTIERYGE
-177 TMHDYYLKA
+177 MHDFYLRQ
-186 GNRRAACIAAK
+186 GNRRAACVAAK
-197 FMITRGNYGFN
+197 FMITEGENAPDR
-208 HEQCKAA
+208 KLAA
-215 LDSLINVYADL
+215 LDSLMNVYSDL
-226 DVAGSVAVEK
+226 DVAGSVAVAK
-236 YGYMHD
+236 YNYMYGK
-242 NTAKERMDFLHNALT
+242 TAKERIEYLRYAIAK
-257 RWGSWKEMGTLR
+257 WGSWKEMGTLR
-269 MAEKQLIN
+269 MAEKELTN
-277 PQYNIRS
+277 PQYRVQMENR
-284 IRCSIPGVARKVQLA
+284 SIPGKAQKVTLDA
-299 NVRNI
+299 VRNI
-304 NSVTLNVYKLGVNGD
+304 STMTLNIYKLSVNGN
-319 TQLSPEGRKGREKL
+319 TQLSPRYKEGRIKL
-333 MRDARLLVD
+333 MRNATRLAD
-342 KTVTRRLTDANGK
+342 KTVTRRIAAADGK
-355 PFPAYE
+355 PYPNYE
-361 VHNDSMEIGALPV
+361 EHTDSMEIGALPV
-374 GVYLLEFKGDNG
+374 GVYLLEFKGDNALP
-386 ISSYSLYYV
+386 SYELYYV
-395 SDVKCLVISP
+395 SDVMCLVNSP
-405 KSKTMRYAVVN
+405 KSKTVRYAVVN

-426 KINIYTHRNGLR
+426 KIDIYGNRNGQR
-438 MVKQTLT
+438 YVKQTLT
-445 TDGKGEARYNATGDE
+445 CNDKGEARYNAKGDE
-460 SGNVFA
+460 SGEVFA
-466 YTANDKAAMPS
+466 YTAADKAAMTCNEY
-477 DATSPYSYY
+477 AGYSFYK
-486 NDGEENINTVI
+486 DGETTRTVI
-497 MTDRAIYRPGHT
+497 MTDRAIYRPGQT
-509 VHMAAVMYSHKNYVE
+509 VHMAAVMYTHKNSVE
-524 NTAVAG
+524 NNAVAG
-530 RNVTA
+530 KSVTA
-535 TLYDANRKTL
+535 TLYDANRKVLT
-545 AEKTLTTDEFGKVS
+545 EKTLVTDEFGKVS
-559 ADFALPESAM
+559 ADFTLPEAAK
-569 NGMFSIRVGTDWYS
+569 NGMFSIRVNTDRQF

-595 VEFDELTT
+595 VEFDELKT

-619 YSGMPVEGAKVAYT
+619 YSGMPVEGARVAYT
-633 LKYKVPFWY
+633 LRYRVPLWY
-642 RYYGYFDIDNDFIKS
+642 RMYGFYGINDDFIKS

-666 EFSVKVPVTAPK
+666 EFSVNVPVTAPK

-683 RKMFCNIEL
+683 SKMFCNIEL
-692 SADVTDLAGET
+692 AADVTDLAGET
-703 HSAQTQLPLPLR
+703 HSALTQLPLPLR
-715 KGMLTSDMKQQY
+715 KGMLTCDMARQY

-746 IEKPMTWRI
+746 IEKPMVWSI
-755 DNGKWNDG
+755 DGGKWNSAATD
-763 VTNGKS
+763 GKS
-769 ISIEKTVKALK
+769 VNMEKMIKALK
-780 SGRHTM
+780 SGKHTLN
-786 TAICEG
+786 AICEG
-792 DTLRHEFTIFRF
+792 DTLKHEFTIFRF

-813 RSFFYQSAGLFP
+813 RSFFYQSAGQFT
-825 ADGKPVTIMLG
+825 ADGKPVAVMLG

-847 IISGG
+847 IVSGG
-852 GKNGEVLEEGAVDI
+852 GDKGEVLEEGAVDI

-885 AVAVAWV
+885 VVAVAWV
-892 KEGKTYSYRYEIR
+892 KEGKTYSYRYDIR

-937 RANGTAADAQL
+937 RANGTVADAQL

-961 RYNPVFSP
+961 RHHPVFSP
-969 MIHVYVPYTY
+969 AVNISVPNTY
-979 WQSGGDSQMYLYKS
+979 WMGGDYSRIYLYKS
-993 KPLNYNRA
+993 KKLGSKVGMP
-1001 VALQFSTIDESLIY
+1001 LQFSVLDESLIY
-1015 GLRYGIYTRGEV
+1015 GLRYGFYTQGEV
-1027 LYANGVSMMKDS
+1027 LCANGVSLQRHS
-1039 QVIRS
+1039 QVTRS
-1044 RKAKAIGSMPMPAPA
+1044 RKAMATGYPPMAAPA
-1059 VSGAIGTWN
+1059 LTGAI
-1068 VAADEAKMEEAAE
+1068 VSRDEISDEAKAEPTVEEAVELSA
-1081 APMELRDLSNE
+1081 LRDN
-1092 KGAGDADGIMGE
+1092 GADE
-1104 EPAVRENL
+1104 EPAIRENL

-1120 ALRTDSLGNIAVK
+1120 ALRTDKDGNITMR
-1133 FTLPESLTTWRFLG
+1133 FTLPEALTTWRFLG
-1147 IAHTKDICVGT
+1147 IAHTKDISVGT

-1201 KATITLVDPMTE
+1201 KATMTLVDPMTE
-1213 KTVFTTSTDFAV
+1213 SVVYTISSDFAV

-1235 AYTPDSNTPTLLVC
+1235 EYTPDSSTPALLVC
-1249 KVTVKGEGFGDGEQH
+1249 KITVRGEGFGDGEQH

-1292 IEKMFATKDNAKL
+1292 IEKLFATKENAKL
-1305 TVEYSDNPAWM
+1305 TVEYADNPAWM

-1347 IAGKVPALKT
+1347 IAAKVPALKT
-1357 LIAQWS
+1357 LTAQWS

-1373 SNLAKNSELKDIVL
+1373 SNLAKNSELKDIIL

-1426 AKLQKADGSWSW
+1426 AKLQKTDGSWSW
-1438 MPGMDGNSYITTS
+1438 MPGMDGSSYITTS
-1451 VAEMLVRVNAMT
+1451 VAEMLVRVNVMT
-1463 GKQKETATMLGKA
+1463 GNQQAVRPMLDKA

-1489 EMKRNQKKYKTQPSF
+1489 EMKRNQKKYKTQPMF

-1563 AAARSYV
+1563 AAARIYV

-1589 KRAAYSWRDY
+1589 KRAGYSWRDY

-1673 DMPDA
+1673 DMPAA

-1701 TSNVTSWGSVYAQFM
+1701 IGNVTSWGSVYAQFM
-1716 QPVADITSDGTE
+1716 QPVADIASDGTE

-1741 KRTAVNGKSQLKV
+1741 KRTAVTKKSQLKV

-1779 AACME
+1779 AASME

-1799 PKDSRTNY
+1799 PKDSRTCY

>member
-8 ALMIVTA
+8 ALMAVAA

-39 KQEMAVLEKIVKAA
+39 KHEMAVLEKIVKAA
-53 DKQQSYGNLLKAELR
+53 DRQQSYGNLLKAELR
-68 LVQAKCN
+68 LMN
-75 VSADSLKPAVE
+75 VKGAVSPDSLAPAVK

-91 MALMSNKVQRSVYCA
+91 TALMSNKVQRSVYCA

-164 LLSVVGFTLNDYR
+164 LLSVIGFTLNDYR
-177 TMHDYYLKA
+177 TMHDYYQKA

-197 FMITRGNYGFN
+197 FMITAS
-208 HEQCKAA
+208 EQTPKRKYAA
-215 LDSLINVYADL
+215 LDSLLNVYGDL
-226 DVAGSVAVEK
+226 DVAGSVAVAK
-236 YGYMHD
+236 FNHMPDNSIKDRMNYLHD
-242 NTAKERMDFLHNALT
+242 AIAKWSD
-257 RWGSWKEMGTLR
+257 WKEISTLR
-269 MAEKQLIN
+269 IAEKQLTN
-277 PQYNIRS
+277 PQYRVQMENR
-284 IRCSIPGVARKVQLA
+284 SIPGKAQKIELGA
-299 NVRNI
+299 VRNI
-304 NSVTLNVYKLGVNGD
+304 NSLTLNVYKLTVDGSTLRTPENSNDRKRLMLGAR
-319 TQLSPEGRKGREKL
+319 QL
-333 MRDARLLVD
+333 AD
-342 KTVTRRLTDANGK
+342 KTVTRKIVTADGTSYAN
-355 PFPAYE
+355 YE
-361 VHNDSMEIGALPV
+361 EHRDSMEIAGLPV
-374 GVYLLEFKGDNG
+374 GVYLMEFKSDNG
-386 ISSYSLYYV
+386 ISAYSLYHV
-395 SDVKCLVISP
+395 SDVMCLAISP
-405 KSKTMRYAVVN
+405 KNKTKRFAVVN

-426 KINIYTHRNGLR
+426 KIDIFKYRNGQR
-438 MVKQTLT
+438 QVKQTLT
-445 TDGKGEARYNATGDE
+445 CNDKGEARYNATGDE
-460 SGNVFA
+460 DGLVFA
-466 YTANDKAAMPS
+466 YTATDKAAAPS
-477 DATSPYSYY
+477 YAHSNYYFYS
-486 NDGEENINTVI
+486 DRESTQTVI
-497 MTDRAIYRPGHT
+497 MTDRAIYRPGQT
-509 VHMAAVMYSHKNYVE
+509 VHMVAVVYSHKNYVE

-530 RNVTA
+530 KSVTA

-559 ADFALPESAM
+559 ADFALPEETKS
-569 NGMFSIRVGTDWYS
+569 GMFSIGVNNNRQYFS
-583 FRVEEYKRPTFT
+583 VEEYKRPAFT
-595 VEFDELTT
+595 VEIDELKT

-608 DTVTVKGRAKS
+608 DTVTVKGCAKS
-619 YSGMPVEGAKVAYT
+619 YSGMPVEGAKVAYSLRHT
-633 LKYKVPFWY
+633 LPLWY
-642 RYYGYFDIDNDFIKS
+642 FRFGYFDMGDGFIKS
-657 DTIVTGDGG
+657 DTITTAEGG
-666 EFSVKVPVTAPK
+666 EFSVKVPIIAPK
-678 DAENL
+678 KDDALENL
-683 RKMFCNIEL
+683 NKIFCNIEL
-692 SADVTDLAGET
+692 SVDVTDIAGET
-703 HSAQTQLPLPLR
+703 HSAQTEIPLPLR
-715 KGMLTSDMKQQY
+715 KGMLTTDLVYNS

-780 SGRHTM
+780 SGRYTM
-786 TAICEG
+786 TAICDG

-813 RSFFYQSAGLFP
+813 RSFFYQSAGQFT
-825 ADGKPVTIMLG
+825 ANGKPVTIMLG

-847 IISGG
+847 IVSGG
-852 GKNGEVLEEGAVDI
+852 GNKGEMLEEGALDI

-918 TFRDKLTPGQKEE
+918 TFRDKLTSGQKEE

-961 RYNPVFSP
+961 RHNPVFSP
-969 MIHVYVPYTY
+969 MIHIYVPYTY

-993 KPLNYNRA
+993 KPLNYKGG
-1001 VALQFSTIDESLIY
+1001 VALQFSVLDESLIY
-1015 GLRYGIYTRGEV
+1015 GLRYGFYTQGEV
-1027 LYANGVSMMKDS
+1027 LCANGVSLQRHS
-1039 QVIRS
+1039 QVTRS
-1044 RKAKAIGSMPMPAPA
+1044 SKAMATGYPPMPVPALTGAIGSRDEISKEAKAEDIVEEA
-1059 VSGAIGTWN
+1059 VELSALKDN
-1068 VAADEAKMEEAAE
+1068 VADGGAD
-1081 APMELRDLSNE
+1081 D
-1092 KGAGDADGIMGE
+1092 
-1104 EPAVRENL
+1104 EPAIRENL

-1133 FTLPESLTTWRFLG
+1133 FTLPEALTTWRFLG
-1147 IAHTKDICVGT
+1147 IAHTKDISVGT

-1181 GDMAE
+1181 GDKAE

-1235 AYTPDSNTPTLLVC
+1235 AYTPDSSTPTLLVC
-1249 KVTVKGEGFGDGEQH
+1249 KVMVNGEGFGDGEQH
-1264 YLPILPDKERVT
+1264 YLPILPDKGRVT

-1292 IEKMFATKDNAKL
+1292 IEKLFATKENAKL
-1305 TVEYSDNPAWM
+1305 TVEYADNPAWM

-1357 LIAQWS
+1357 LMAQWS

-1373 SNLAKNSELKDIVL
+1373 SNLAKNSELKDIIL

-1426 AKLQKADGSWSW
+1426 ANLQKADGSWSW
-1438 MPGMDGNSYITTS
+1438 MPGMDGSSYITTS
-1451 VAEMLVRVNAMT
+1451 VAEMLVRVNVMT
-1463 GKQKETATMLGKA
+1463 GTQQATRPMLNKA
-1476 LRWLDKNAVKEVE
+1476 LRWLDKNVVKEVE

-1616 NDRQTVSEMQR
+1616 DDRQTVSEMQR

-1638 DTPLNTVDAI
+1638 DTPLSTVDAI

-1663 TRIAIDGKAL
+1663 TRIAIDGKVL
-1673 DMPDA
+1673 DMPAA
-1678 TAGIGYRKTAIA
+1678 TAGIGYRKTAIQ

-1716 QPVADITSDGTE
+1716 QSVADITSDGTE

-1847 AVDKGMIIKSE
+1847 SSARGLVLNVK

>member
-1 MRKYIVT
+1 MM
-8 ALMIVTA
+8 ALMAVVS

-25 LWQQADDASKKDLP
+25 LWQQVDDASKKDLP
-39 KQEMAVLEKIVKAA
+39 KQEIAALEKIVKAA
-53 DKQQSYGNLLKAELR
+53 DRQQSYGNLLKAELR

-111 YSQNMELSDS
+111 YSQSMELSDS
-121 AEAIAKRYAR
+121 AEAISLKYAR
-131 MAVEFPDA
+131 MAMEHPAA
-139 LAGVKASAYN
+139 LAAVKESAYS
-149 EVIAKGVDSEIFGND
+149 EVVDKGVDSEIFGND
-164 LLSVVGFTLNDYR
+164 LLSVVGFTIERYGE
-177 TMHDYYLKA
+177 MHDFYLRQ
-186 GNRRAACIAAK
+186 GNRRAACVAAK
-197 FMITRGNYGFN
+197 FMITEGENAPDR
-208 HEQCKAA
+208 KLAA
-215 LDSLINVYADL
+215 LDSLMNVYSDL
-226 DVAGSVAVEK
+226 DVAGSVAVAK
-236 YGYMHD
+236 YNYMYGK
-242 NTAKERMDFLHNALT
+242 TAKERIEYLRYAIAK
-257 RWGSWKEMGTLR
+257 WGSWKEMGTLR
-269 MAEKQLIN
+269 MAEKELTN
-277 PQYNIRS
+277 PQYRVQMENR
-284 IRCSIPGVARKVQLA
+284 SIPGKAQKVTLDA
-299 NVRNI
+299 VRNI
-304 NSVTLNVYKLGVNGD
+304 STMTLNIYKLSVNGN
-319 TQLSPEGRKGREKL
+319 TQLSPRYKEGRIKL
-333 MRDARLLVD
+333 MRNATRLAD
-342 KTVTRRLTDANGK
+342 KTVTRRIAAADGK
-355 PFPAYE
+355 PYPNYE
-361 VHNDSMEIGALPV
+361 EHTDSMEIGALPV
-374 GVYLLEFKGDNG
+374 GVYLLEFKGDNALP
-386 ISSYSLYYV
+386 SYELYYV
-395 SDVKCLVISP
+395 SDVMCLVNSP
-405 KSKTMRYAVVN
+405 KSKTVRYAVVN

-426 KINIYTHRNGLR
+426 KIDIYGNRNGQR
-438 MVKQTLT
+438 YVKQTLT
-445 TDGKGEARYNATGDE
+445 CNDKGEARYNAKGDE
-460 SGNVFA
+460 SGEVFA
-466 YTANDKAAMPS
+466 YTAADKAAMTCNEY
-477 DATSPYSYY
+477 AGYSFYK
-486 NDGEENINTVI
+486 DGETTRTVI
-497 MTDRAIYRPGHT
+497 MTDRAIYRPGQT
-509 VHMAAVMYSHKNYVE
+509 VHMAAVMYTHKNSVE
-524 NTAVAG
+524 NNAVAG
-530 RNVTA
+530 KSVTA
-535 TLYDANRKTL
+535 TLYDANRKVLT
-545 AEKTLTTDEFGKVS
+545 EKTLVTDEFGKVS
-559 ADFALPESAM
+559 ADFTLPEAAK
-569 NGMFSIRVGTDWYS
+569 NGMFSIRVNTDRQF

-595 VEFDELTT
+595 VEFDELKT

-619 YSGMPVEGAKVAYT
+619 YSGMPVEGARVAYT
-633 LKYKVPFWY
+633 LRYRVPLWY
-642 RYYGYFDIDNDFIKS
+642 RMYGFYGINDDFIKS

-666 EFSVKVPVTAPK
+666 EFSVNVPVTAPK

-683 RKMFCNIEL
+683 SKMFCNIEL
-692 SADVTDLAGET
+692 AADVTDLAGET
-703 HSAQTQLPLPLR
+703 HSALTQLPLPLR
-715 KGMLTSDMKQQY
+715 KGMLTCDMARQY

-746 IEKPMTWRI
+746 IEKPMVWSI
-755 DNGKWNDG
+755 DGGKWNSAATD
-763 VTNGKS
+763 GKS
-769 ISIEKTVKALK
+769 VNMEKMIKALK
-780 SGRHTM
+780 SGKHTLN
-786 TAICEG
+786 AICEG
-792 DTLRHEFTIFRF
+792 DTLKHEFTIFRF

-813 RSFFYQSAGLFP
+813 RSFFYQSAGQFT
-825 ADGKPVTIMLG
+825 ADGKPVAVMLG

-847 IISGG
+847 IVSGG
-852 GKNGEVLEEGAVDI
+852 GDKGEVLEEGAVDI

-885 AVAVAWV
+885 VVAVAWV
-892 KEGKTYSYRYEIR
+892 KEGKTYSYRYDIR

-937 RANGTAADAQL
+937 RANGTVADAQL

-961 RYNPVFSP
+961 RHHPVFSP
-969 MIHVYVPYTY
+969 AVNISVPNTY
-979 WQSGGDSQMYLYKS
+979 WMGGDYSRIYLYKS
-993 KPLNYNRA
+993 KKLGSKVGMP
-1001 VALQFSTIDESLIY
+1001 LQFSVLDESLIY
-1015 GLRYGIYTRGEV
+1015 GLRYGFYTQGEV
-1027 LYANGVSMMKDS
+1027 LCANGVSLQRHS
-1039 QVIRS
+1039 QVTRS
-1044 RKAKAIGSMPMPAPA
+1044 RKAMATGYPPMAAPA
-1059 VSGAIGTWN
+1059 LTGAI
-1068 VAADEAKMEEAAE
+1068 VSRDEISDEAKAEPTVEEAVELSA
-1081 APMELRDLSNE
+1081 LRDN
-1092 KGAGDADGIMGE
+1092 GADE
-1104 EPAVRENL
+1104 EPAIRENL

-1120 ALRTDSLGNIAVK
+1120 ALRTDKDGNITMR
-1133 FTLPESLTTWRFLG
+1133 FTLPEALTTWRFLG
-1147 IAHTKDICVGT
+1147 IAHTKDISVGT

-1201 KATITLVDPMTE
+1201 KATMTLVDPMTE
-1213 KTVFTTSTDFAV
+1213 SVVYTISSDFAV

-1235 AYTPDSNTPTLLVC
+1235 EYTPDSSTPALLVC
-1249 KVTVKGEGFGDGEQH
+1249 KITVRGEGFGDGEQH

-1292 IEKMFATKDNAKL
+1292 IEKLFATKENAKL
-1305 TVEYSDNPAWM
+1305 TVEYADNPAWM

-1347 IAGKVPALKT
+1347 IAAKVPALKT
-1357 LIAQWS
+1357 LTAQWS

-1373 SNLAKNSELKDIVL
+1373 SNLAKNSELKDIIL

-1426 AKLQKADGSWSW
+1426 AKLQKTDGSWSW
-1438 MPGMDGNSYITTS
+1438 MPGMDGSSYITTS
-1451 VAEMLVRVNAMT
+1451 VAEMLVRVNVMT
-1463 GKQKETATMLGKA
+1463 GNQQAVRPMLDKA

-1563 AAARSYV
+1563 AAARIYV

-1589 KRAAYSWRDY
+1589 KRAGYSWRDY

-1673 DMPDA
+1673 DMPAA

-1701 TSNVTSWGSVYAQFM
+1701 IGNVTSWGSVYAQFM
-1716 QPVADITSDGTE
+1716 QPVADIASDGTE

-1741 KRTAVNGKSQLKV
+1741 KRTAVTKKSQLKV

-1779 AACME
+1779 AASME

-1799 PKDSRTNY
+1799 PKDSRTCY

>member
-8 ALMIVTA
+8 ALMAVAA

-25 LWQQADDASKKDLP
+25 LWQQADDAGKKDLP

-68 LVQAKCN
+68 LMNVKGT

-86 RLEFR
+86 RLEQR
-91 MALMSNKVQRSVYCA
+91 MMLMSNKVQRSVYCA

-131 MAVEFPDA
+131 MAVQFPDV

-164 LLSVVGFTLNDYR
+164 LLSVIGFTLRDYR

-197 FMITRGNYGFN
+197 FMVTGGYYNFN

-242 NTAKERMDFLHNALT
+242 NTAKERMDYLHNALA

-269 MAEKQLIN
+269 MAEKQLVN
-277 PQYNIRS
+277 PQFCVRS
-284 IRCSIPGVARKVQLA
+284 VRRSIPGKMQKVRLDD
-299 NVRNI
+299 VRNI
-304 NSVTLNVYKLGVNGD
+304 STITLNVYKLGVNGD
-319 TQLSPEGRKGREKL
+319 TQLSPEGKKGREKL
-333 MRDARLLVD
+333 MSNARLLAD
-342 KTVTRRLTDANGK
+342 KTVTRKIVAADGK
-355 PFPAYE
+355 PYPDYE
-361 VHNDSMEIGALPV
+361 MHADSMEIGALPV
-374 GVYLLEFKGDNG
+374 GVYLLEFKSDSG
-386 ISSYSLYYV
+386 ITSYSLYYV

-426 KINIYTHRNGLR
+426 KINIYVNRNGQR
-438 MVKQTLT
+438 VVKQTLT

-477 DATSPYSYY
+477 DATSPYSFY
-486 NDGEENINTVI
+486 NDSGETTNTVI
-497 MTDRAIYRPGHT
+497 ITDRAIYRPGQT
-509 VHMAAVMYSHKNYVE
+509 VHMAAVVYSHKNYVE

-530 RNVTA
+530 KSVTV

-559 ADFALPESAM
+559 TDFALPEAAM
-569 NGMFSIRVGTDWYS
+569 DGMFSIRVNTDRQF

-595 VEFDELTT
+595 VEFDEPAT

-619 YSGMPVEGAKVAYT
+619 YSGMPVEGARVAYT
-633 LKYKVPFWY
+633 LRYRVPFWY
-642 RYYGYFDIDNDFIKS
+642 RMYGFYGMNDDFIKS
-657 DTIVTGDGG
+657 DTITTAEGG
-666 EFSVKVPVTAPK
+666 EFLVKVPVTAPK
-678 DAENL
+678 DMENL
-683 RKMFCNIEL
+683 RKIFCNIEL
-692 SADVTDLAGET
+692 AADVTDLAGET

-715 KGMLTSDMKQQY
+715 KGMLTSDMSPQY

-746 IEKPMTWRI
+746 IEKPMTWSI
-755 DNGKWNDG
+755 DGGKWNSAATD
-763 VTNGKS
+763 GKS
-769 ISIEKTVKALK
+769 VSIEKIIKSLK
-780 SGRHTM
+780 SGKHTL

-792 DTLRHEFTIFRF
+792 DTLKHEFTIFRF

-813 RSFFYQSAGLFP
+813 RSFFYQSAGQFT

-852 GKNGEVLEEGAVDI
+852 GDKGEVLEEGAVDI

-885 AVAVAWV
+885 NISVAWV
-892 KEGKTYSYRYEIR
+892 KDGEVYTHTYSML

-961 RYNPVFSP
+961 RHNPVFSP
-969 MIHVYVPYTY
+969 MVRIFVPYTY
-979 WQSGGDSQMYLYKS
+979 WQSDRDSHMYLYKS
-993 KPLNYNRA
+993 KPLNYKDG
-1001 VALQFSTIDESLIY
+1001 VALQFSAIDESLIP
-1015 GLRYGIYTRGEV
+1015 GGFGRYYVTGAY
-1027 LYANGVSMMKDS
+1027 MMKS
-1039 QVIRS
+1039 MATRS
-1044 RKAKAIGSMPMPAPA
+1044 MRSKNAIGSVPMPAPVMKENSEA
-1059 VSGAIGTWN
+1059 IVSRDE
-1068 VAADEAKMEEAAE
+1068 VAMDS
-1081 APMELRDLSNE
+1081 PMEMKDLSNE
-1092 KGAGDADGIMGE
+1092 KGAGSMEDVGSMEE
-1104 EPAVRENL
+1104 EPAIRENL

-1120 ALRTDSLGNIAVK
+1120 ALRTDKDGNITMR
-1133 FTLPESLTTWRFLG
+1133 FTLPEALTTWRFLG
-1147 IAHTKDICVGT
+1147 IAHTKDISVGT

-1292 IEKMFATKDNAKL
+1292 IEKLFATKENAKL
-1305 TVEYSDNPAWM
+1305 TVEYADNPAWM

-1347 IAGKVPALKT
+1347 IAAKVPALKT

-1438 MPGMDGNSYITTS
+1438 MPGMDGSSYITTS
-1451 VAEMLVRVNAMT
+1451 VTEMLVRVNAMT
-1463 GKQKETATMLGKA
+1463 GKQKETAAMLGKA

-1536 LLKKEIKSQTMYD
+1536 LLKKEVKSQTMYD

-1589 KRAAYSWRDY
+1589 KRAGYSWRDY

-1632 KRTQAW
+1632 KRTQSW

-1663 TRIAIDGKAL
+1663 TRISIDGKAL
-1673 DMPDA
+1673 DMPAA
-1678 TAGIGYRKTAIA
+1678 TAGIGYRKTAIQ

-1701 TSNVTSWGSVYAQFM
+1701 TGNVTSWGSVYAQFM
-1716 QPVADITSDGTE
+1716 QPVADIASDGTE

-1741 KRTAVNGKSQLKV
+1741 KRTAVTGKSRLKV

-1823 HIDRAGEYT
+1823 HIDRTGEYT

>member
-8 ALMIVTA
+8 ALMAVAA

-25 LWQQADDASKKDLP
+25 LWQQVDDASKKDLP
-39 KQEMAVLEKIVKAA
+39 KQEIAALEKIVKAA

-131 MAVEFPDA
+131 MAVEFPDV

-164 LLSVVGFTLNDYR
+164 LLSVIGFTLRDYR

-197 FMITRGNYGFN
+197 FMVTRGYYNFN

-242 NTAKERMDFLHNALT
+242 NTAKERMEFLHNALM

-269 MAEKQLIN
+269 MAEKQLVN
-277 PQYNIRS
+277 PQFCVRS
-284 IRCSIPGVARKVQLA
+284 VRRSIPGKTQKVRLDD
-299 NVRNI
+299 VRNI
-304 NSVTLNVYKLGVNGD
+304 STITLNVYKLGVNGD
-319 TQLSPEGRKGREKL
+319 TQLSPRYKEGRIKL
-333 MRDARLLVD
+333 MKNATRLAD
-342 KTVTRRLTDANGK
+342 KTVTRKIVAADGK
-355 PFPAYE
+355 TYPDYE
-361 VHNDSMEIGALPV
+361 MHADSMEIGALPV

-426 KINIYTHRNGLR
+426 KINIYVNRNGQR
-438 MVKQTLT
+438 VVKQTLT

-477 DATSPYSYY
+477 DATSPYSFY
-486 NDGEENINTVI
+486 NDSGETTNTVI
-497 MTDRAIYRPGHT
+497 ITDRAIYRPGQT
-509 VHMAAVMYSHKNYVE
+509 VHMAAVVYSHKNYVE

-530 RNVTA
+530 KSVTV

-559 ADFALPESAM
+559 ADFALPEAAM
-569 NGMFSIRVGTDWYS
+569 DGMFSIRVNTDRQF

-595 VEFDELTT
+595 VEFDEPTT

-633 LKYKVPFWY
+633 LRYRVPFWY
-642 RYYGYFDIDNDFIKS
+642 RMYGFYGINDDFIKS
-657 DTIVTGDGG
+657 DTITTVEGG
-666 EFSVKVPVTAPK
+666 EFLVKVPVTAPK
-678 DAENL
+678 DMENV

-692 SADVTDLAGET
+692 AADVTDLAGET

-715 KGMLTSDMKQQY
+715 KGMLTSDMSPQY

-746 IEKPMTWRI
+746 IEKPMTWNI
-755 DNGKWNDG
+755 DGGKWNSAATD
-763 VTNGKS
+763 GKS
-769 ISIEKTVKALK
+769 VSIEKIIKSLK
-780 SGRHTM
+780 SGKHTL

-792 DTLRHEFTIFRF
+792 DTLKHEFTIFRF

-813 RSFFYQSAGLFP
+813 RSFFYQSAGQFT
-825 ADGKPVTIMLG
+825 ADDKSVTIMLG

-847 IISGG
+847 IVSGG
-852 GKNGEVLEEGAVDI
+852 GDKGEVLEEGAVDI

-892 KEGKTYSYRYEIR
+892 KEGKTYSYRYDIR

-948 MATMFDKSLDQIT
+948 MTTMFDKSLDQIT
-961 RYNPVFSP
+961 CHNPVFSP
-969 MIHVYVPYTY
+969 MVRIFVPYLY

-993 KPLNYNRA
+993 KPQNYKGG
-1001 VALQFSTIDESLIY
+1001 VALQFSVLDESLIY
-1015 GLRYGIYTRGEV
+1015 GLRYGFYTQGEV
-1027 LYANGVSMMKDS
+1027 LSAKGISLQRHS
-1039 QVIRS
+1039 QITRS
-1044 RKAKAIGSMPMPAPA
+1044 RNAIGYAPMAAKVMEEKSEAMVSRDEVLIGSAKEMAPAPTEA
-1059 VSGAIGTWN
+1059 GAGSSDD
-1068 VAADEAKMEEAAE
+1068 AGMMEEQ
-1081 APMELRDLSNE
+1081 
-1092 KGAGDADGIMGE
+1092 
-1104 EPAVRENL
+1104 EPAIRENL

-1120 ALRTDSLGNIAVK
+1120 ALRTDKDGNITMR
-1133 FTLPESLTTWRFLG
+1133 FTLPEALTTWRFLG
-1147 IAHTKDICVGT
+1147 IAHTKDISVGT

-1225 ESGKTTAATF
+1225 ESGNTTAATF

-1292 IEKMFATKDNAKL
+1292 IEKLFATKENAKL
-1305 TVEYSDNPAWM
+1305 TVEYADNPAWM

-1347 IAGKVPALKT
+1347 IAAKVPALKT

-1363 REQGSETSLT
+1363 REQGSETSLI

-1415 GNRKQSAIEKL
+1415 GNRKSSALEKL

-1438 MPGMDGNSYITTS
+1438 MPGMDGSSYITTS
-1451 VAEMLVRVNAMT
+1451 VAEMLVRVNTMT
-1463 GKQKETATMLGKA
+1463 GKQKETAAMLDKA

-1607 IMALQTVTP
+1607 IMALQAVTP
-1616 NDRQTVSEMQR
+1616 DDRQTVSEMQR

-1663 TRIAIDGKAL
+1663 TRISIDGKVL
-1673 DMPDA
+1673 DMPAA
-1678 TAGIGYRKTAIA
+1678 TAGIGYRKTAIQ

-1701 TSNVTSWGSVYAQFM
+1701 TGNVTSWGSVYAQFM

-1741 KRTAVNGKSQLKV
+1741 KRTAVTRKSQLKV

-1784 PVSQLSGYRFGCYVS
+1784 PVSQLSGYRLGCYMS
-1799 PKDSRTNY
+1799 PKDSRTCY

>member
-8 ALMIVTA
+8 ALMAVAA

-25 LWQQADDASKKDLP
+25 LWQQADDAGKKDLP

-68 LVQAKCN
+68 LMNVKGM
-75 VSADSLKPAVE
+75 VSADSLAPALE

-91 MALMSNKVQRSVYCA
+91 TGLMSNTVQRSVYCA
-106 VLSKI
+106 ALSKI
-111 YSQNMELSDS
+111 YSENRLMNDS
-121 AEAIAKRYAR
+121 AEAISLKYAR
-131 MAVEFPDA
+131 MAMEHPAA
-139 LAGVKASAYN
+139 LAAVKESAYS
-149 EVIAKGVDSEIFGND
+149 EVVDKGVDSEIFGND
-164 LLSVVGFTLNDYR
+164 LLSVVGFTIERYGE
-177 TMHDYYLKA
+177 MHDYYLKT
-186 GNRRAACIAAK
+186 GNRRAACVVAK
-197 FMITRGNYGFN
+197 FMIMEGENAPDR
-208 HEQCKAA
+208 KLAA
-215 LDSLINVYADL
+215 LDSLMNVYSDL
-226 DVAGSVAVEK
+226 DVAGSVAVAK
-236 YGYMHD
+236 YNYMYGK
-242 NTAKERMDFLHNALT
+242 TAKERIEYLRYAIAK
-257 RWGSWKEMGTLR
+257 WSSWKEMGTLR
-269 MAEKQLIN
+269 MAEKELTN
-277 PQYNIRS
+277 PQYRVQS
-284 IRCSIPGVARKVQLA
+284 VRRSIPGKAQKVTLDA
-299 NVRNI
+299 VRNI
-304 NSVTLNVYKLGVNGD
+304 STMTLNIYKLSVNGN
-319 TQLSPEGRKGREKL
+319 TQLSPRYKEGRIKL
-333 MRDARLLVD
+333 MRNATRLAD
-342 KTVTRRLTDANGK
+342 KTVTRRIAAVDGTPYPN
-355 PFPAYE
+355 YE
-361 VHNDSMEIGALPV
+361 EHTDSMEIGALPV
-374 GVYLLEFKGDNG
+374 GVYMLEFKGDNTLP
-386 ISSYSLYYV
+386 SYELYYV
-395 SDVKCLVISP
+395 SDVMCLVNSP
-405 KSKTMRYAVVN
+405 KSKTVRYAVVN

-426 KINIYTHRNGLR
+426 KIDIYGNRNGQR
-438 MVKQTLT
+438 YVKQTLACN
-445 TDGKGEARYNATGDE
+445 DKGEARYNAKGDE
-460 SGNVFA
+460 SGEVFA
-466 YTANDKAAMPS
+466 YTAVDKAAMTCNEY
-477 DATSPYSYY
+477 AGYSFYK
-486 NDGEENINTVI
+486 DGETTRTVI
-497 MTDRAIYRPGHT
+497 MTDRAIYRPGQT
-509 VHMAAVMYSHKNYVE
+509 VHMAAVMYTHKNSVD
-524 NTAVAG
+524 NNAVAG
-530 RNVTA
+530 KSVTA
-535 TLYDANRKTL
+535 TLYDANRKVLT
-545 AEKTLTTDEFGKVS
+545 EKTLVTDEFGKVS
-559 ADFALPESAM
+559 ADFTLPEAAK
-569 NGMFSIRVGTDWYS
+569 NGMFSIRVNTDRQF

-595 VEFDELTT
+595 VEFDELKT

-619 YSGMPVEGAKVAYT
+619 YSGMPVEGARVAYT
-633 LKYKVPFWY
+633 LRYRVPLWY
-642 RYYGYFDIDNDFIKS
+642 RMYGFYGINDDFIKS

-666 EFSVKVPVTAPK
+666 EFSVNVPVTAPK

-683 RKMFCNIEL
+683 SKMFCNIEL
-692 SADVTDLAGET
+692 AADVTDLAGET

-715 KGMLTSDMKQQY
+715 KGMLTSDMARQY

-746 IEKPMTWRI
+746 IEKPMVWSI
-755 DNGKWNDG
+755 DGGKWNSAATD
-763 VTNGKS
+763 GKS
-769 ISIEKTVKALK
+769 VNIEKMIKALK
-780 SGRHTM
+780 SGKHTLN
-786 TAICEG
+786 AICEG
-792 DTLRHEFTIFRF
+792 DTLKHEFTIFRF

-813 RSFFYQSAGLFP
+813 RSFFYQSAGQFT
-825 ADGKPVTIMLG
+825 ADGKPVTVMLG

-847 IISGG
+847 IVSGAG
-852 GKNGEVLEEGAVDI
+852 EKGEVLEEGAVDI
-866 SDSYYTRNFTY
+866 SDRYYTRNFTY

-885 AVAVAWV
+885 NISVAWV
-892 KEGKTYSYRYEIR
+892 KEGEVYTYTYIIH

-961 RYNPVFSP
+961 RHNPVFSP
-969 MIHVYVPYTY
+969 MVRINVPNCY
-979 WQSGGDSQMYLYKS
+979 WRGGGNSFLHLFQSKDYEYKGG
-993 KPLNYNRA
+993 RG
-1001 VALQFSTIDESLIY
+1001 LQFSHLYGSLFSVFY
-1015 GLRYGIYTRGEV
+1015 GEV
-1027 LYANGVSMMKDS
+1027 LCAKEVIMQNASSTRSIGRKMLSMGNAKFAAPVMKKDS
-1039 QVIRS
+1039 EEMVLS
-1044 RKAKAIGSMPMPAPA
+1044 RDEVAVNGPTEMKAAESEIGAGSVEDAGSME
-1059 VSGAIGTWN
+1059 
-1068 VAADEAKMEEAAE
+1068 D
-1081 APMELRDLSNE
+1081 
-1092 KGAGDADGIMGE
+1092 
-1104 EPAVRENL
+1104 EPAIRENL

-1120 ALRTDSLGNIAVK
+1120 ALRTDKDGNITMR
-1133 FTLPESLTTWRFLG
+1133 FTLPEALTTWRFLG
-1147 IAHTKDICVGT
+1147 IAHTKDISVGT

-1186 IVARIANLSESAKSG
+1186 IVARIANLSETAKSG

-1281 TQTTAGTKTID
+1281 TQTTSGTKTID
-1292 IEKMFATKDNAKL
+1292 IEKLFATKENAKL

-1357 LIAQWS
+1357 LTQQWS

-1373 SNLAKNSELKDIVL
+1373 SNLAKNSKLKDIVL

-1415 GNRKQSAIEKL
+1415 GNRKSSALEKL

-1438 MPGMDGNSYITTS
+1438 MPGMDGSSYITTS

-1463 GKQKETATMLGKA
+1463 GKQKETAAMLDKA

-1489 EMKRNQKKYKTQPSF
+1489 EMKRNQKKYKTQPVF

-1616 NDRQTVSEMQR
+1616 DDRQTVSEMQR

-1663 TRIAIDGKAL
+1663 TRISIDGKAL
-1673 DMPDA
+1673 DMPAA
-1678 TAGIGYRKTAIA
+1678 TAGIGYRKTAIQ

-1701 TSNVTSWGSVYAQFM
+1701 TSNVTSWGCVYAQFM
-1716 QPVADITSDGTE
+1716 QPVADIASDGTE
-1728 MSIKREMFVVNGD
+1728 MSIKREMFMVNGD
-1741 KRTAVNGKSQLKV
+1741 KRTAVTRKSQLKV

-1769 LDFVQITDRR
+1769 LDFVQIIDRR

-1799 PKDSRTNY
+1799 PKDSRTCY

-1840 AYAPEFR
+1840 VYAPEFR

>member
-8 ALMIVTA
+8 ALMAVAA

-25 LWQQADDASKKDLP
+25 LWQQADDANKKDLP

-361 VHNDSMEIGALPV
+361 VYNDSMEIGALPV

-438 MVKQTLT
+438 TVKQTLT
-445 TDGKGEARYNATGDE
+445 TDGKGEVRYNATGDE

-477 DATSPYSYY
+477 DATAPYSYY

-530 RNVTA
+530 RSVTA

-961 RYNPVFSP
+961 RHNPVFSP
-969 MIHVYVPYTY
+969 MVRINVPNCY
-979 WQSGGDSQMYLYKS
+979 WRGGGNSFLHLFQSKDYEYKGG
-993 KPLNYNRA
+993 RG
-1001 VALQFSTIDESLIY
+1001 LQFSHLDEDLFHGY
-1015 GLRYGIYTRGEV
+1015 YGEV
-1027 LYANGVSMMKDS
+1027 LYAKAQEEMEFSTLSSNRRMKSRASANFAAPVVKYDSEVLSRDEVS
-1039 QVIRS
+1039 IGN
-1044 RKAKAIGSMPMPAPA
+1044 AKEVASTETGAGSSDDTGM
-1059 VSGAIGTWN
+1059 
-1068 VAADEAKMEEAAE
+1068 MEEQ
-1081 APMELRDLSNE
+1081 
-1092 KGAGDADGIMGE
+1092 
-1104 EPAVRENL
+1104 EPAIRENL

-1120 ALRTDSLGNIAVK
+1120 ALRTDSLGNITMR
-1133 FTLPESLTTWRFLG
+1133 FTLPEALTTWRFLG
-1147 IAHTKDICVGT
+1147 IAHTKDISVGT

-1213 KTVFTTSTDFAV
+1213 KIVFTTSTDFAV

-1426 AKLQKADGSWSW
+1426 AKLQKTDGSWSW

-1489 EMKRNQKKYKTQPSF
+1489 EMKRNQKKYKTQPMF

-1536 LLKKEIKSQTMYD
+1536 LLKKEIKSQIMYD

-1563 AAARSYV
+1563 AAARIYV

-1589 KRAAYSWRDY
+1589 KRAGYSWRDY

-1616 NDRQTVSEMQR
+1616 DDRQTVSEMQR

-1663 TRIAIDGKAL
+1663 TRISIDGKAL
-1673 DMPDA
+1673 DMPAA

-1799 PKDSRTNY
+1799 PKDSRTCY

-1847 AVDKGMIIKSE
+1847 SSARGMVLSVQ